1 MHLHNWMKNIR
12 DDMSLKDI
20 SIPGTHDS
28 STKHCQ
34 FSLFASCQKKS
45 IAEQLSMGV
54 RAFDIRVDGMTLVH
68 SFCKCKE
75 SFFGKN
81 LTLDKVMGD
90 MLSFLSENPTETI
103 VMLFKM
109 DKGDDSGKCFS
120 MLYEN
125 FIVNNPEK
133 WYLENEI
140 PTLVEVR
147 GKIVLVRRTEAD
159 YEKSGLDFT
168 MMPDHGGMKET
179 SSSSFS
185 PNGKDTV
192 TVQDRYS
199 LLRKIKWEKSV
210 KPLLE
215 KSEEHKSNLVL
226 NYFSTAGIPVIP
238 RFNAKHVNKK
248 FLLHTLQKGNHY
260 GIMMFDFIDEKI
272 TEKVIKTNY
281 NLTFRN

>member
-1 MHLHNWMKNIR
+1 MHLHNWMKNIG
-12 DDMSLKDI
+12 DDVSLKDI
-20 SIPGTHDS
+20 NIPGTHDS
-28 STKHCQ
+28 STKYCQ

-75 SFFGKN
+75 SSFGKK
-81 LTLDKVMGD
+81 LTLDKVIGD
-90 MLSFLSENPTETI
+90 MFSFLTENPTETI

-109 DKGDDSGKCFS
+109 DKGEDSGKCFS

-140 PTLVEVR
+140 PTLGEVR
-147 GKIVLVRRTEAD
+147 GKIVLVRRTDAD

-185 PNGKDTV
+185 PNGTDTV

-199 LLRKIKWEKSV
+199 LLRKKKWKQSV

-215 KSEEHKSNLVL
+215 KSKEHKNNLIL

-238 RFNAKHVNKK
+238 RFNSKHINRK
-248 FLLHTLQKGNHY
+248 FLSYSMKNKNHY
-260 GIMMFDFIDEKI
+260 GILMFDFIDEKI
-272 TEKVIKTNY
+272 AEKVIKTN
-281 NLTFRN
+281 